1 MQIVQE
7 KKKIRF
13 CGESEHITKETKRQT
28 KSIESFG
35 RRIVSNNS
43 WIRNGIREKLA
54 FTPRPANPKTLVLTH
69 VARFGFRSFVLSES
83 FNGQKMSKNKSG
95 LCYFNMYLLDI
106 HTRFFRKI
114 FCLFSFILWNFI
126 TDTNSTMCAWPS
138 FSNVSLATTWHN
150 GRFC

>member
-7 KKKIRF
+7 KKKIKF
-13 CGESEHITKETKRQT
+13 CEEKEHITKETKRQT
-28 KSIESFG
+28 KSIELFG

-43 WIRNGIREKLA
+43 WIRNGIREKFA
-54 FTPRPANPKTLVLTH
+54 FTPRPANLKTLVLTH
-69 VARFGFRSFVLSES
+69 VERFGFRSFLFSES
-83 FNGQKMSKNKSG
+83 FNGQKMSKNKPG

-114 FCLFSFILWNFI
+114 FCLFSFILWNSI
-126 TDTNSTMCAWPS
+126 SDTNSTKWAWPS
-138 FSNVSLATTWHN
+138 FLKVCLATTWHN